1 MDTTIALW
9 SDQELAVARGAFDQ
23 ACARAAEVLIA
34 AVQRQA
40 GEIQSLEA
48 LWQLHD
54 FLSIQRH
61 AIEGRSAFSLDGILF
76 VFASFVKEGVLQ
88 LDDLQGL
95 DAEKLSKVA
104 AMASF

>member
-1 MDTTIALW
+1 MDTTGDLW
-9 SDQELAVARGAFDQ
+9 SDEEQAVARSAFDQ
-23 ACARAAEVLIA
+23 ACARAGDVLIA
-34 AVQRQA
+34 AVQTQARQL
-40 GEIQSLEA
+40 QSLDG

-61 AIEGRSAFSLDGILF
+61 VIEGRSAFSLDGILF
-76 VFASFVKEGVLQ
+76 VFASFVKEGLLQ

-95 DAEKLSKVA
+95 DADKLSKVA